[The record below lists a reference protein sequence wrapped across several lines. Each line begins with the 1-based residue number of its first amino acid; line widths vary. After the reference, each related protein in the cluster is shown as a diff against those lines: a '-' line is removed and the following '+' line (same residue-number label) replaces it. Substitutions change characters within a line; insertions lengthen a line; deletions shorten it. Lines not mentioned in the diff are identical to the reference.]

1 MVVSTPTL
9 SDAVLPR
16 SQARSLGLA
25 RDALLVIGGSTLV
38 ALLAQVSI
46 PLQSALVALLAQVS
60 SIPLQPVP
68 ITGQTLGVL
77 LVGAALG
84 WRRGALAML
93 AYIAEGAVGLPVFA
107 DGKVGPQVLA
117 GPTGG
122 YLVGFVLAAA
132 LVGWLA
138 ERGWDRRPWTMALAM
153 ALGNVAIYALGVAW
167 LTHWL
172 LALPALHLT
181 SSAALRAAWDGGV
194 VPFLPGDALKLL
206 VAVVALPGAWWV
218 VRRTRGQGN

>member
-1 MVVSTPTL
+1 MAVSARTL

-16 SQARSLGLA
+16 SPVRSLGLA
-25 RDALLVIGGSTLV
+25 RDALLVIGGS
-38 ALLAQVSI
+38 
-46 PLQSALVALLAQVS
+46 ALVALLAQV

-93 AYIAEGAVGLPVFA
+93 AYIAEGAAGLPVFA
-107 DGKVGPQVLA
+107 DGAAGPAVLA

-122 YLVGFVLAAA
+122 YLAGFVLAAA

-167 LTHWL
+167 LARWL
-172 LALPALHLT
+172 GATVHVT
-181 SSAALRAAWDGGV
+181 SGEALRAAWDGGV
-194 VPFLPGDALKLL
+194 VPFLPGDALKLV

>member
-1 MVVSTPTL
+1 MAVSARTL

-16 SQARSLGLA
+16 SQAQPLGLA
-25 RDALLVIGGSTLV
+25 RDALLIFGG
-38 ALLAQVSI
+38 
-46 PLQSALVALLAQVS
+46 SALVALLAQV

-84 WRRGALAML
+84 WRRGALALL
-93 AYIAEGAVGLPVFA
+93 AYLAEGLAGLPVFA
-107 DGKVGPQVLA
+107 DGKVGPAVLA

-122 YLVGFVLAAA
+122 YLAGFVVAAA

-167 LTHWL
+167 LARWL
-172 LALPALHLT
+172 EVALHLT
-181 SSAALRAAWDGGV
+181 TATALRAAWASGV
-194 VPFLPGDALKLL
+194 APFLLGDALKLL
-206 VAVVALPGAWWV
+206 IAVIALPGAWWV
-218 VRRTRGQGN
+218 VRRARGQGNN